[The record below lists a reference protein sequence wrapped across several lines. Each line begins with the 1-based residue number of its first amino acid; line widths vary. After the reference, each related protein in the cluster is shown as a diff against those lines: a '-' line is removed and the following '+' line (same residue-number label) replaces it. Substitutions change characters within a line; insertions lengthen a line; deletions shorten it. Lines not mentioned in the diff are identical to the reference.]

1 MILPK
6 PTNRPPMPEVK
17 LPKMLES
24 PEEYGVWE
32 WIHADIYKCTKCNKY
47 TSVDENKKKQPLY
60 KFCPFCGNKM
70 LSERQAYHM
79 TNKICKNCVKF
90 KNNWCYYFDYGVDDY
105 NNCGA
110 FFLRKD
116 KTYEETQ

>member
-6 PTNRPPMPEVK
+6 PINRPPMPEVK

-47 TSVDENKKKQPLY
+47 TSVDEDKYKQPLY
-60 KFCPFCGNKM
+60 NFCPYCKSKM
-70 LSERQAYHM
+70 LSERQANDI
-79 TNKICKNCVKF
+79 TNDIIRLHNDNHTNRGMRF
-90 KNNWCYYFDYGVDDY
+90 
-105 NNCGA
+105 A
-110 FFLRKD
+110 
-116 KTYEETQ
+116 